1 MIVAGQWS
9 CVHAG
14 YGEPYIRRDWG
25 CRVPALAQL
34 PLPVLVATT
43 GMLHLPLSHVWLIFH
58 GQHAKAMMA
67 LCKFNGRDYEFVPLH
82 KKWQYKRRA

>member
-34 PLPVLVATT
+34 PLPVLMAIIGT
-43 GMLHLPLSHVWLIFH
+43 LHLPESHV
-58 GQHAKAMMA
+58 
-67 LCKFNGRDYEFVPLH
+67 
-82 KKWQYKRRA
+82 